1 MSDEF
6 NLEAAIPQV
15 MRVLATSSADNAQ
28 RDHEFAIEK
37 AEMTAWDAFADVW
50 LKSNSALR
58 SEGRPDPVQAA
69 ADFADAMINRRR
81 KYFGMEIPEVPSKP
95 PG

>member
-6 NLEAAIPQV
+6 DLQAVIPQIL
-15 MRVLATSSADNAQ
+15 RSIATSSADNAS
-28 RDHEFAIEK
+28 HELAVEK
-37 AEMTAWDAFADVW
+37 AEMAAWDAFADVW
-50 LKSNSALR
+50 LKSNSDLADEWT
-58 SEGRPDPVQAA
+58 SVQAA

-81 KYFGMEIPEVPSKP
+81 KYFGMEIPPVPSKP